1 MVKRLAMPIGL
12 WGACLLLGA
21 TASAAQGK
29 GRVVEEIVA
38 RVNSQIITRGELER
52 SRVTLRREVE
62 QDCPACTPAE
72 IEERLAPLDKN
83 LLRDLIDNLLLIQRA
98 QDLGITVDTEVVR
111 RLDEIRQQNGIPS
124 MEDLEKAVRAA
135 GRDYE
140 DFRAEIRNELYRQEV
155 MRREVGSRIVPDK
168 AEIQKY
174 YDEHVQQFVRPE
186 QVYVREIF
194 VNTEGKTDAEK
205 TALQAK
211 AEGLLARVKSGE
223 DFGELA
229 KRFSDG
235 STAKTGGDLGMF
247 ERGVLAPALDQ
258 AAFQLNRN
266 EVTPVI
272 PLPTGFEILQV
283 VQHYVA
289 GQQPLEKVEVEIQN
303 ALYADKMRPAL
314 RVYLDNLREES
325 YIFVKAGYTDTAG
338 VLSRPIEEIPS
349 APQANAGGD
358 TGRRLLLFGR

>member
-21 TASAAQGK
+21 TASAAQGT

-111 RLDEIRQQNGIPS
+111 RLDEIRQQNDIPS

-155 MRREVGSRIVPDK
+155 MRREVGSRIIPDK

-186 QVYVREIF
+186 QVYVREMF
-194 VNTEGKTDAEK
+194 VNTEGKSDAEK

-258 AAFQLNRN
+258 AVFQLNRN

-283 VQHYVA
+283 VEHYVA

-303 ALYADKMRPAL
+303 ALYSDKMRPAL

-325 YIFVKAGYTDTAG
+325 YISVKAGYTDTAG
-338 VLSRPIEEIPS
+338 VLSRPIEEIPP
-349 APQANAGGD
+349 APEANAGGD
-358 TGRRLLLFGR
+358 TGRRFLLLGR

>member
-1 MVKRLAMPIGL
+1 MPIAL
-12 WGACLLLGA
+12 WLACLLLA
-21 TASAAQGK
+21 VAASAAQGK
-29 GRVVEEIVA
+29 SRVVEEIIA
-38 RVNSQIITRGELER
+38 RVNNQIITRGELER
-52 SRVTLRREVE
+52 SRVTLRSEVQ
-62 QDCPACTPAE
+62 QDCQACTPAQ
-72 IEERLAPLDKN
+72 IDERLAPLEKN

-98 QDLGITVDTEVVR
+98 QDLGISVDTEVVR
-111 RLDEIRQQNGIPS
+111 RLDEIRQQNNIPS

-140 DFRAEIRNELYRQEV
+140 DFRAEIRNEMYRQEV
-155 MRREVGSRIVPDK
+155 MRREVGARIIPDK

-174 YDEHVQQFVRPE
+174 YDEHLQQFVRPE

-194 VNTEGKTDAEK
+194 VNTEGKTEAEK

-247 ERGVLAPALDQ
+247 QRGVLAPVLDQ
-258 AAFQLNRN
+258 AVFQLNRN

-272 PLPTGFEILQV
+272 PLQTGFEILQV
-283 VQHYVA
+283 IERYVA
-289 GQQPLEKVEVEIQN
+289 GQQPLEKVEIEITN
-303 ALYADKMRPAL
+303 TLYSDKMRPAL
-314 RVYLDNLREES
+314 RAYLDEMRQQS
-325 YIFVKAGYTDTAG
+325 YIEIKAGYVDTSG
-338 VLSRPIEEIPS
+338 VASRPIEEVPA

-358 TGRRLLLFGR
+358 TGRNFLRFGR

>member
-1 MVKRLAMPIGL
+1 
-12 WGACLLLGA
+12 
-21 TASAAQGK
+21 
-29 GRVVEEIVA
+29 
-38 RVNSQIITRGELER
+38 
-52 SRVTLRREVE
+52 
-62 QDCPACTPAE
+62 
-72 IEERLAPLDKN
+72 
-83 LLRDLIDNLLLIQRA
+83 
-98 QDLGITVDTEVVR
+98 
-111 RLDEIRQQNGIPS
+111 

-358 TGRRLLLFGR
+358 TGRRFLLFGR